1 METSVTE
8 ADGVAKATTSA
19 SWLTRHEWDLERRL
33 RDSRVSFVAE
43 IATDAAAIQRSQ
55 HEYGFLAGQM
65 GRQRIDRTRLVTWY
79 PALTLVLLV
88 DSAARCESLE
98 NFWSQYFA
106 DLGCPA
112 DPEFSDVLKSVTPD
126 LLRDFGLLDITEL
139 DADFSAILAG
149 QAAIPTL
156 HTTELVELAE
166 RYLEMGPITDEYHFA
181 QWLAEFDAAGR
192 SEPDRT
198 VQRFARY
205 GGRLAS
211 DVLDGVV
218 DLVSGSSRTA
228 AGAPSTAGLPAALQR
243 SLHDLLARRH
253 PRRAGRADTATPVAP
268 AATDTDVHPISQ
280 APIPRRPIAPMPAG
294 PRASR
299 PVPGAQDPSPAS
311 RAHGQPIGRHRPQ
324 SAVRPTGVDRIMP
337 PPERSG
343 VRPLTSAPDFAGGRA
358 PAHPVPSH
366 PAAPGIAG
374 RPAQPVPD
382 RTAYP
387 ASGRTAPPV
396 PTRSA
401 RPAAAGAA
409 APPQL
414 GYPTEIAPVTD
425 PFRGEDAPPTVLLNI
440 PLPDGLVDPW
450 NPLDATSEFTGS
462 FPAIALPA
470 EASEDAEDFRT
481 RR

>member
-1 METSVTE
+1 MNE

-19 SWLTRHEWDLERRL
+19 SWLTRHESDLERRL

-55 HEYGFLAGQM
+55 QEYGFLAGQM

-79 PALTLVLLV
+79 PALSLVLLV
-88 DSAARCESLE
+88 DSAARCDSLE
-98 NFWSQYFA
+98 NFWSQYFT
-106 DLGCPA
+106 DLGCPV
-112 DPEFSDVLKSVTPD
+112 DSEFSDVLKSVTPD

-228 AGAPSTAGLPAALQR
+228 ADPATAAGLPAALQR
-243 SLHDLLARRH
+243 SLHDLLARRR
-253 PRRAGRADTATPVAP
+253 PRRGAERTDAAEPFADP
-268 AATDTDVHPISQ
+268 AATGSH
-280 APIPRRPIAPMPAG
+280 
-294 PRASR
+294 
-299 PVPGAQDPSPAS
+299 PSPTS
-311 RAHGQPIGRHRPQ
+311 RAHGQPIGRHRPPPAQ
-324 SAVRPTGVDRIMP
+324 RPTGVDRILP
-337 PPERSG
+337 PP
-343 VRPLTSAPDFAGGRA
+343 AAGPA
-358 PAHPVPSH
+358 AHPRT
-366 PAAPGIAG
+366 PAAGFA
-374 RPAQPVPD
+374 
-382 RTAYP
+382 
-387 ASGRTAPPV
+387 
-396 PTRSA
+396 
-401 RPAAAGAA
+401 
-409 APPQL
+409 
-414 GYPTEIAPVTD
+414 
-425 PFRGEDAPPTVLLNI
+425 
-440 PLPDGLVDPW
+440 
-450 NPLDATSEFTGS
+450 
-462 FPAIALPA
+462 
-470 EASEDAEDFRT
+470 
-481 RR
+481 